1 MIKIFVPFHY
11 ALLTIIGFSLM
22 ILLSGFSYK
31 SIAKKTDDKSASK
44 ANFYDL
50 KAISID
56 GEEVSFEKYKG
67 KKVLIVNV
75 ATKCGYTY
83 QYEGMQKL
91 NDLYEGKVA
100 VLGFPANDFLFQ
112 ESGSNES
119 IAEFCETVF
128 GVTFDMFE
136 KITTKGRK
144 QSPVYTWLSDSN
156 LNGWNDQRPTWN
168 FCKYLVDENGE
179 LIAFFDSKVKPMSK
193 EITDLL

>member
-1 MIKIFVPFHY
+1 MIKIFIPFHY

-67 KKVLIVNV
+67 KKILIVNV

>member
-11 ALLTIIGFSLM
+11 ALLTIIGFSIV

-67 KKVLIVNV
+67 KKILIVNV

-168 FCKYLVDENGE
+168 FCKYLIDENGE
-179 LIAFFDSKVKPMSK
+179 LVAFFDSRVKPLSK
-193 EITDLL
+193 EITSLL

>member
-11 ALLTIIGFSLM
+11 ALLTIIGFSIV

-67 KKVLIVNV
+67 KKILIVNV

-156 LNGWNDQRPTWN
+156 LNGWNDQKPTWN

>member
-1 MIKIFVPFHY
+1 MIKIFIPFHY

-31 SIAKKTDDKSASK
+31 SIAKKIDDKSASK

-83 QYEGMQKL
+83 QYEDMQKL

>member
-1 MIKIFVPFHY
+1 MIKIFIPFHY

>member
-11 ALLTIIGFSLM
+11 ALLTIIGFSIV

-31 SIAKKTDDKSASK
+31 SITKKTDDKSASK

-67 KKVLIVNV
+67 KKILIVNV

>member
-1 MIKIFVPFHY
+1 MIKIFLPYQYVIVT
-11 ALLTIIGFSLM
+11 LIGFTVML
-22 ILLSGFSYK
+22 LLSGFSYK
-31 SIAKKTDDKSASK
+31 KIATNTLKKSPSK

-56 GEEVSFEKYKG
+56 NEEISFEQFKG

-83 QYEGMQKL
+83 QYDGMQKL
-91 NDLYEGKVA
+91 NDLYGDKVA

-128 GVTFDMFE
+128 GVTFQMFR
-136 KITTKGRK
+136 KITTKGKK
-144 QSPVYTWLSDSN
+144 QSSVYTWLSDSS
-156 LNGWNDQRPTWN
+156 LNGWNDQKPTWN
-168 FCKYLVDENGE
+168 FCKYLIDENGE
-179 LIAFFDSKVKPMSK
+179 LVAFFDSRVKPLSK
-193 EITDLL
+193 EITSLL

>member
-1 MIKIFVPFHY
+1 MIKIFIPFHY

-31 SIAKKTDDKSASK
+31 SIAKKIDDKSASK

>member
-1 MIKIFVPFHY
+1 MIKIFIPFHY

-31 SIAKKTDDKSASK
+31 SIAKKIDDKSASK

-83 QYEGMQKL
+83 QYEDMQKL

-168 FCKYLVDENGE
+168 FCKYLVDERGE

>member
-1 MIKIFVPFHY
+1 MIKIFLPYHY
-11 ALLTIIGFSLM
+11 ILVTLIGFSFML
-22 ILLSGFSYK
+22 LLSGFSYQR
-31 SIAKKTDDKSASK
+31 IAKKSSEKSPSK
-44 ANFYDL
+44 ASFYEL
-50 KAISID
+50 KAMSID
-56 GEEVSFEKYKG
+56 NEEISFEQYRG

>member
-1 MIKIFVPFHY
+1 MIKIFIPFQY
-11 ALLTIIGFSLM
+11 LLLTVVGFSLL

-31 SIAKKTDDKSASK
+31 KVTKKTDKKTPSS

-56 GEEVSFEKYKG
+56 GQEVSFEKYKG

-91 NDLYEGKVA
+91 NDLYGNKVA
-100 VLGFPANDFLFQ
+100 VLGFPANDFLYQ
-112 ESGSNES
+112 ERGSNEE

-144 QSPVYTWLSDSN
+144 QSPVYTWLSDSS
-156 LNGWNDQRPTWN
+156 LNGWNDQKPTWN
-168 FCKYLVDENGE
+168 FCKYLIDENGE
-179 LIAFFDSKVKPMSK
+179 LIAFFDSKVKPLSK
-193 EITDLL
+193 EITSQL

>member
-11 ALLTIIGFSLM
+11 ALLTIIGFSIV

-67 KKVLIVNV
+67 KKILIVNV

>member
-83 QYEGMQKL
+83 QYEDMQKL

-156 LNGWNDQRPTWN
+156 LNGWNDQKPTWN

>member
-83 QYEGMQKL
+83 QYEDMQKL

>member
-1 MIKIFVPFHY
+1 MIKIFIPFHY

-83 QYEGMQKL
+83 QYEDMQKL

-168 FCKYLVDENGE
+168 FCKYLVDERGE

>member
-1 MIKIFVPFHY
+1 MIKIFLPYQYVIVT
-11 ALLTIIGFSLM
+11 LIGFTVML
-22 ILLSGFSYK
+22 LLSGFSYK
-31 SIAKKTDDKSASK
+31 KIATNMLDKSPSK

-50 KAISID
+50 KAMSID
-56 GEEVSFEKYKG
+56 NEEISFEQFKG

-91 NDLYEGKVA
+91 NDLYGDKVA

-128 GVTFDMFE
+128 GVTFQMFR
-136 KITTKGRK
+136 KITTKGKK
-144 QSPVYTWLSDSN
+144 QSSVYTWLSDSS
-156 LNGWNDQRPTWN
+156 LNGWNDQKPTWN
-168 FCKYLVDENGE
+168 FCKYLIDENGE
-179 LIAFFDSKVKPMSK
+179 LVAFFDSRVKPLSK
-193 EITDLL
+193 EITSLL